1 LNSRGLRRS
10 EDRPTDRKRRRL
22 VVGDIHG
29 CSRTVQA
36 LLEEEVEI
44 RRGDDLYLLGDL
56 VSKGPDSIGVLR
68 YVEDLEQRGVNVS
81 IIRGNHEE
89 AILRARDAGKGRLR
103 EMLERTRNT
112 ALLDSE
118 GGKTLDPRWERL
130 FERSVYVASLPDA
143 ILVHGGVD
151 LTLDEP
157 YADGAS
163 IVNARETVYDEARA
177 AGRPVIHGH
186 TRTPLSEIIEH
197 LVAGSPVLPLDNG
210 AVAASKRKPFKV
222 SEYGN
227 LCCLDLD
234 RWSLHI
240 QPNRDVVDET
250 STPGGFSLR
259 IHVSR

>member
-1 LNSRGLRRS
+1 MEENRNERS
-10 EDRPTDRKRRRL
+10 RRRL

-29 CSRTVQA
+29 CSRTFRA
-36 LLEEEVEI
+36 LLEDEVEI

-68 YVEDLEQRGVNVS
+68 YVENLEERGINVS

-89 AILRARDAGKGRLR
+89 AILRARDEGKGRLR
-103 EMLERTRNT
+103 EILERTRNT
-112 ALLDSE
+112 SLLE
-118 GGKTLDPRWERL
+118 PKRGKALDPRWERL

-151 LTLDEP
+151 LTRNEP
-157 YADGAS
+157 YADGAA
-163 IVNARETVYDEARA
+163 IVNARETVYDEERA
-177 AGRPVIHGH
+177 AQRPVIHGH
-186 TRTPLSEIIEH
+186 TRAPLSEIIER
-197 LVAGSPVLPLDNG
+197 LVAGASILPLDNG
-210 AVAASKRKPFKV
+210 AVAASNHNPFKV

-240 QPNRDVVDET
+240 QPNRDVIDD
-250 STPGGFSLR
+250 SSIPGAFSIR